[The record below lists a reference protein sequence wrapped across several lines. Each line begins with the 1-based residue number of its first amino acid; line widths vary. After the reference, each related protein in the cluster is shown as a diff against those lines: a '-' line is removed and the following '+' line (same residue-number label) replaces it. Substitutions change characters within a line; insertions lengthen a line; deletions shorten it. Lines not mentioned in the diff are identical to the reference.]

1 MDNYKIASNSTVSL
15 CFVGDLHYGSPQFDE
30 DFFEYWIQNIK
41 RLKNNRRI
49 YIMGDCCELGT
60 KRVSNSAFQQKTDV
74 NDQKQFVLD
83 MFEPFKDDIVVYHDS
98 NHENRIKKEFDY
110 DLARDIARELCV
122 EYCKGINI
130 DTFSINGSSYTVD
143 TAHGKGSASRRDLI
157 ISKLI
162 RDCAKIDAQ
171 IHARGHLHHCLEFVD
186 YYRGNKGLNKKY
198 YLCTGSFLKYSG
210 YAQEMQLNEV
220 SPAYPIMNINKN
232 GKIKTTIVDSLDL
245 ELNGGV

>member
-1 MDNYKIASNSTVSL
+1 MKSYKIKSNETVSIL
-15 CFVGDLHYGSPQFDE
+15 PLSDLHVGSSQFNEEFFDEWIKMARRTKNKRIYCLGDMIEFSAKRVGDSAYNQCMSPNEQM
-30 DFFEYWIQNIK
+30 DFVVDKLSE
-41 RLKNNRRI
+41 
-49 YIMGDCCELGT
+49 
-60 KRVSNSAFQQKTDV
+60 
-74 NDQKQFVLD
+74 
-83 MFEPFKDDIVVYHDS
+83 FKDDIVVYHDS

-110 DLARDIARELCV
+110 DLARDIARELGV

-130 DTFSINGSSYTVD
+130 DTFTVNGSTYTVD

-162 RDCAKIDAQ
+162 RDCMKINSQ

-186 YYRGNKGLNKKY
+186 YYRGNKGLEKKY
-198 YLCTGSFLKYSG
+198 YLCTGSFLKYTG

-245 ELNGGV
+245 E